1 MITWGISS
9 NSHNAALAV
18 FSNDSLMFASE
29 SERFSRVKNDPVLN
43 DDLISHG
50 LKWGEPDLICWY
62 ENPLRKRWR
71 QIKAGQG
78 PLIDNFT
85 KYFNCKHKFIDHHY
99 SHACA
104 GYYTS
109 KFNNCAILVIDAIG
123 EFQTLSIWKAI
134 GNRIYLLYELKYP
147 NSIGLWY
154 SAMTQRIGLKP
165 NEEEYIL
172 MALSSFGDRDKLT
185 SKILNELIGIDFI
198 SKRNLHRGCMDWQP
212 DATDVDIA
220 AATQH
225 VYEVLFSEVLRKAK
239 TLTGSDNL
247 VFMGGCA
254 LNCAANGLAYDYFKN
269 VWIMPAPGDAG
280 SAIGAVLAHKKKKIK
295 FSPYLGYKILHH
307 HSNNSIVDYLK
318 EHKVCGLARGRA
330 EFGPRALGA
339 RSLLADPTIPGIKDR
354 VNEIKKRQEFR
365 PFSPVVPLEYASKYF
380 DMHNDMVESPF
391 MQYAVKCK
399 APNLLSGVIH
409 VDGTSRVQTVKK
421 SDAPRLHD
429 LLMRWGKETGVPV
442 LLNTSLNIKGEPIV
456 NDETD
461 ANRWSS
467 KHGVKVFS

>member
-18 FSNDSLMFASE
+18 FSNNSLMFASE
-29 SERFSRVKNDPVLN
+29 SERFSRVKNDPYINNGLLN
-43 DDLISHG
+43 HA
-50 LKWGEPDLICWY
+50 LKYGEPELICWY
-62 ENPLRKRWR
+62 ENPLRKRMR
-71 QIKAGQG
+71 QFTAGQG
-78 PLIDNFT
+78 LFIDNFT

-109 KFNNCAILVIDAIG
+109 NFIRSAILVIDAIG
-123 EFQTLSIWKAI
+123 EYQTMTIWEANGPDI
-134 GNRIYLLYELKYP
+134 QLRYELKYP

-172 MALSSFGDRDKLT
+172 MALSSYGNPHKLRDK
-185 SKILNELIGIDFI
+185 ILDELIGVDFI
-198 SKRNLHRGCMDWQP
+198 SKRNLHRGCKDWAP
-212 DATDVDIA
+212 GESDEDIA

-225 VYEVLFSEVLRKAK
+225 VYELLFKIALEKAK
-239 TLTGSDNL
+239 HLVQTKNL
-247 VFMGGCA
+247 VLMGGCA
-254 LNCAANGLAYDYFKN
+254 LNCVANRHAYDYFKN

-280 SAIGAVLAHKKKKIK
+280 SAIGAVLAHKKLNVK
-295 FSPYLGYKILHH
+295 FTPYLGYKILHKDT
-307 HSNNSIVDYLK
+307 NSAIVEHLK
-318 EHKVCGLARGRA
+318 TNQVCGLARGRA

-339 RSLLADPTIPGIKDR
+339 RSLLADPTCPGIKDR
-354 VNEIKKRQEFR
+354 VNEIKKRQSFR
-365 PFSPVVPLEYASKYF
+365 PFSPVVPIEFASKYF
-380 DMHNDMVESPF
+380 DMHDDLVESPY

-399 APNLLSGVIH
+399 MPNVLHGVVH

-429 LLMRWGKETGVPV
+429 LLMRWGKVSGHPV

-456 NDETD
+456 NDEND
-461 ANRWSS
+461 VRRWSN
-467 KHGVKVFS
+467 VNNVRVFS